1 MGFDAQAFSA
11 AFLKQL
17 GQGIETR
24 YAKAEEFEKE
34 ERAKAK
40 RNIQVYNQR
49 KAKMKTAQL
58 YAQALRKALGPD
70 NPDANK
76 AIMYYAKDGLPSLQA
91 AYKAV
96 LQEQSRARETLNYD
110 FDAEQVAEL
119 LNVPES
125 FKPEEMNMEDFWE
138 KTFNLTEENES
149 AEPSYTSE
157 SRMGNI
163 FKGAMGI
170 GAKDAVRRK
179 LASEQFI
186 GDKTITQINDIAES
200 SEYRDVFGGMFE
212 TSTLN
217 LQSLPTLLS
226 ATDVRAINGLFT
238 TKKNT
243 YSKEAYI
250 TDYLASIGIAPDDA
264 QAGTIRGAITNLR
277 QDPSTGLGYKDFE
290 AWATK
295 KAKDEVIT
303 EQFGDKAIPESVAN
317 QLPFL
322 SVGESETVTEK
333 KADASSE
340 TTEMP
345 DLSKTK
351 LVTSNVLEDKVAKK
365 DDGFLY
371 IVTES
376 SVMKRSKDYDG
387 VLGKKGTII
396 GEFNR
401 AVIGTEPVGVLYRI
415 PASKAHLYNLAKDN
429 PNEKIL
435 VMSTNKE
442 EAFNQLSK
450 LKSGLPGLGG
460 SKYSGTPN
468 FIQKIL
474 NVGIGIKDLEIPQ
487 QETDTSP
494 VASVGD
500 KNFAGVTVKSFLDSD
515 GTKKFTLQPVYQ
527 AKDGEG
533 YSVPSAPVTSLRR
546 LAVAYKNRGKTVGS
560 EEAYQTLLKQFNDVF
575 LYTPS
580 EEELQEYIK

>member
-1 MGFDAQAFSA
+1 MGFDAQAFA
-11 AFLKQL
+11 TTFLKQL
-17 GQGIETR
+17 GQGVETR
-24 YAKAEEFEKE
+24 LAEAKVYEKE
-34 ERAKAK
+34 EKEKAKA
-40 RNIQVYNQR
+40 NIKVYNQR
-49 KAKMKTAQL
+49 KAKMKTAQM
-58 YAQALRKALGPD
+58 YAQAIRKALGPD
-70 NPDANK
+70 NPEANK
-76 AIMYYAKDGLPSLQA
+76 AIMYYAKDGVASLQA
-91 AYKAV
+91 AYKAI
-96 LQEQSRARETLNYD
+96 LSEQQKARETLNYD
-110 FDAEQVAEL
+110 FGSEQVAEL
-119 LNVPES
+119 LNIPES
-125 FKPEEMNMEDFWE
+125 FKTDPDMSMENFWE
-138 KTFNLTEENES
+138 QTFNLANENETV
-149 AEPSYTSE
+149 EPSESSE
-157 SRMGNI
+157 GRMGNI
-163 FKGAMGI
+163 FKGALGI
-170 GAKDAVRRK
+170 GAKDAVERK
-179 LASEQFI
+179 LAVEKFR
-186 GDKTITQINDIAES
+186 GDKTVADINAIAES
-200 SEYRDVFGGMFE
+200 EEYRDVFGGIYE
-212 TSTLN
+212 PSSLN
-217 LQSLPTLLS
+217 LQSLPTLLD

-238 TKKNT
+238 KKKNT
-243 YSKEAYI
+243 YTKEAYI
-250 TDYLASIGIAPDDA
+250 TDYLASIGITDDGKK
-264 QAGTIRGAITNLR
+264 GTIRGAITSIR

-322 SVGESETVTEK
+322 SVGDTETVTDGTTGETDK
-333 KADASSE
+333 

-345 DLSKTK
+345 DLTKTK
-351 LVTSNVLEDKVAKK
+351 LVTSDILENKIAKK
-365 DDGFLY
+365 DDGFVY

-387 VLGKKGTII
+387 VLGKKGTVI

-460 SKYSGTPN
+460 SKYSGTPS
-468 FIQKIL
+468 FIQNIL
-474 NVGIGIKDLEIPQ
+474 NVGIGIKDLEIPT

-546 LAVAYKNRGKTVGS
+546 LAVAYRNRGKTVGS

-580 EEELQEYIK
+580 EEEIQEYIK

>member
-24 YAKAEEFEKE
+24 LAKAEEFEKE

-49 KAKMKTAQL
+49 KAKMKTAKL

-110 FDAEQVAEL
+110 FGAEQVAEL

-125 FKPEEMNMEDFWE
+125 FKPEKMNMEDFWE
-138 KTFNLTEENES
+138 RTFNLTQENET

-157 SRMGNI
+157 GRMGNI
-163 FKGAMGI
+163 FKAAMGI

-179 LASEQFI
+179 LATEQFI
-186 GDKTITQINDIAES
+186 GDQTITQINDIAES
-200 SEYRDVFGGMFE
+200 SEYKDVFGGMFE
-212 TSTLN
+212 TSSLN
-217 LQSLPTLLS
+217 LQSLPTLLD

-238 TKKNT
+238 KKKNT
-243 YSKEAYI
+243 YTKEAYI

-264 QAGTIRGAITNLR
+264 QAGTIRNAITNLKS
-277 QDPSTGLGYKDFE
+277 DPSTGLGYKDFE

-322 SVGESETVTEK
+322 SVGESETVAEEK
-333 KADASSE
+333 TDASSE

-351 LVTSNVLEDKVAKK
+351 LVTSDILGNKVAKK
-365 DDGFLY
+365 DDGFVY

-376 SVMKRSKDYDG
+376 SIMERSRDYDG
-387 VLGKKGTII
+387 VLGKKGSII

-401 AVIGTEPVGVLYRI
+401 AIIGTEPTGVLYKI
-415 PASKAHLYNLAKDN
+415 PASKAHLYNLAKQS
-429 PNEKIL
+429 PEEKIL

-442 EAFNQLSK
+442 EAFEELMK
-450 LKSGLPGLGG
+450 LKRFGKQYGFSPSL
-460 SKYSGTPN
+460 
-468 FIQKIL
+468 IQNITGA
-474 NVGIGIKDLEIPQ
+474 GIGIKDLEIPP

-500 KNFAGVTVKSFLDSD
+500 KSFAGVTVKSFLDSD
-515 GTKKFTLQPVYQ
+515 GTKQFTLQPVYQ
-527 AKDGEG
+527 AKDEEG

-580 EEELQEYIK
+580 EEEIQEYIK